1 MNHRISPRAATCSG
15 LAEQRAEVAYLDD
28 VARIPQQRK
37 AEILLDGLQQG
48 IVPGERGVDTM
59 TDAPGYHDHRDVAA
73 AIDGAAGQV
82 TAAAGGGVG
91 GRRGQDGRVR
101 PG

>member
-1 MNHRISPRAATCSG
+1 M
-15 LAEQRAEVAYLDD
+15 EQRAEVTYLDG

-59 TDAPGYHDHRDVAA
+59 PDAPGYHDHRDVAA
-73 AIDGAAGQV
+73 AIDGSAS
-82 TAAAGGGVG
+82 
-91 GRRGQDGRVR
+91 
-101 PG
+101 